1 MGFKIIYLGLILIW
15 AEWVLVY
22 LTERSLDLK
31 TSSLW
36 KVHVL
41 VNVFILQFLA
51 IEFSEFVLKQTKK
64 RI

>member
-31 TSSLW
+31 TR

-41 VNVFILQFLA
+41 VNVFIL
-51 IEFSEFVLKQTKK
+51 
-64 RI
+64 

>member
-41 VNVFILQFLA
+41 VNVFILLF
-51 IEFSEFVLKQTKK
+51 
-64 RI
+64 

>member
-36 KVHVL
+36 KVYVL
-41 VNVFILQFLA
+41 VNVFIL
-51 IEFSEFVLKQTKK
+51 
-64 RI
+64 